1 MRSDIFKIRA
11 YSRTLGV
18 DFYKEILN
26 NNNLSGI
33 LTNIE
38 KYPETIRSFY
48 QMLEEKEKERFN
60 ILLDKA
66 ITREERDRKEH
77 KKSFVEKHQQL
88 FIQELNERL
97 LATVINIRYG
107 GTNDK
112 TLENALEDLHMD
124 IKTFEGLLRNQSEVT
139 KEPKITIL
147 YELSKA
153 YEMEN
158 DQKSRV
164 YLVKNFIRHFL
175 QTVKDINMQGYEVMF
190 RSRILSRTEDP
201 VNTYDML
208 EHYLEFTPKETLE
221 NTLSLIA
228 RKLMEAKNSN
238 TLPKDLVVEL

>member
-11 YSRTLGV
+11 FSRTLGV

-38 KYPETIRSFY
+38 RYPDTIRSFY

-60 ILLDKA
+60 ILLNKA
-66 ITREERDRKEH
+66 ITREEKDRREH
-77 KKSFVEKHQQL
+77 KKSFVEKRQQL
-88 FIQELNERL
+88 SIQELNERL
-97 LATVINIRYG
+97 LATVINIRYAS
-107 GTNDK
+107 TNDK
-112 TLENALEDLHMD
+112 TLEDSLKDLHMD
-124 IKTFEGLLRNQSEVT
+124 IQTFEGLLKNQSEVT

-147 YELSKA
+147 YELMKA

-190 RSRILSRTEDP
+190 KSKALFQTEDP
-201 VNTYDML
+201 VNAYDIM
-208 EHYLEFTPKETLE
+208 EYYLEFTPKATLE
-221 NTLSLIA
+221 NTLSVVA
-228 RKLMEAKNSN
+228 RELMKA
-238 TLPKDLVVEL
+238 KDLSIPPRDLVIEL

>member
-11 YSRTLGV
+11 FSKTLGV

-38 KYPETIRSFY
+38 KHPETVVSFY
-48 QMLEEKEKERFN
+48 KMLEEKEKVRFN

-88 FIQELNERL
+88 SIQELNERL
-97 LATVINIRYG
+97 LATVINVRYA

-112 TLENALEDLHMD
+112 TLENALKDLHMD
-124 IKTFEGLLRNQSEVT
+124 IKTFEGLLKNQSEVT

-147 YELSKA
+147 YELMKA

-175 QTVKDINMQGYEVMF
+175 QTVKDVNMQGYEVMF
-190 RSRILSRTEDP
+190 KSRILSRTEDP
-201 VNTYDML
+201 VNAYDML

-228 RKLMEAKNSN
+228 RKLMETKNSN

>member
-11 YSRTLGV
+11 FSRTLGV

-38 KYPETIRSFY
+38 KHPETVASFY
-48 QMLEEKEKERFN
+48 KMLEEKEKERFN

-88 FIQELNERL
+88 SIQELNERL
-97 LATVINIRYG
+97 LATVINIRYA

-112 TLENALEDLHMD
+112 TLENALKDLHMD
-124 IKTFEGLLRNQSEVT
+124 IKTFEGLLKNQSEVT

-158 DQKSRV
+158 DQKSCV
-164 YLVKNFIRHFL
+164 YLVKNFIKHFL
-175 QTVKDINMQGYEVMF
+175 QTVKDINIQGYEVMF
-190 RSRILSRTEDP
+190 KSKALFQIEDP
-201 VNTYDML
+201 VNAYDIM
-208 EHYLEFTPKETLE
+208 EYYLEFTPKATLE
-221 NTLSLIA
+221 DTLSLAA
-228 RKLMEAKNSN
+228 RELMKMKALSI
-238 TLPKDLVVEL
+238 LPRDLVIEL